1 MEGFNKRALG
11 SVYED
16 AAAEYLAGRGY
27 RILER
32 NYRNRF
38 GEVDLIAKKGEWLCF
53 VEVKYRSSTHFGWSS
68 EAVDRRKQQTIM
80 KLAKY
85 YIIKHPWSQECF
97 IRFDVA
103 AFMEDGKLVYYKGAF
118 GGM

>member
-1 MEGFNKRALG
+1 MQDINKRALG
-11 SVYED
+11 GEYED
-16 AAAEYLAGRGY
+16 AAAEYLISRGY
-27 RILER
+27 TILER

-38 GEVDLIAKKGEWLCF
+38 GEIDLIARKGGWLCF

-68 EAVDRRKQQTIM
+68 EAVNRKKQQTIW

-103 AFMEDGKLVYYKGAF
+103 AFMEDGKLSYYEGAF

>member
-1 MEGFNKRALG
+1 MNDLNKRTLG
-11 SVYED
+11 GEYEQ
-16 AAAEYLAGRGY
+16 AAAEYLESRGY

-38 GEVDLIAKKGEWLCF
+38 GEVDLIAMKDRWLCF
-53 VEVKYRSSTHFGWSS
+53 VEVKYRSSAHFGWSS
-68 EAVDRRKQQTIM
+68 EAVNRRKQQIIM

-103 AFMEDGKLVYYKGAF
+103 AYMEDGKLTYYEGAF